1 MTDTKERCKSRIL
14 NYLKGK
20 KTVVSDKELY
30 KKTKGQKNPTKP
42 PEFRKAIN
50 ELIADGSITEAK
62 GGYKLLGE
70 DCFTAEVT
78 RLNKTFGF
86 VKKAE
91 KDAEEIFVPGKFML
105 GALPGDKVVCRLIE
119 SRGELPEAMIVSIA
133 KNADTEFTGKLVR
146 DRGRLYVRSD
156 TLCKDLIELEE
167 QDTDAKEG
175 DKVAAA
181 VTHRGT
187 RHSDHRCRITASFGT
202 SESAYNCAMSVL
214 YTREVETEFPL
225 AVMDEARHIG
235 SMKIT
240 DKDIYSR
247 LDLRDEPIFTIDGA
261 DTKDIDDAVSVE
273 RTDDGYRLGIH
284 IADVSHYVKA
294 GSALDSDAFVRGTS
308 IYYANKVIPMLP
320 KELSN
325 GICSLNPDEDRLA
338 FSCIMEI
345 SAEGEL
351 KGYKFLKSVI
361 RSRVKGVYDEVNRI
375 IEENKVPD
383 DLREKYGSLFDRI
396 MLMKELAHILN
407 TNRINRGSPQLE
419 TSEPK
424 LVIDENEVCVGV
436 KRRTS
441 GVSENIIEEFML
453 MANTAAAKTAAEKG
467 IPFVY
472 RVHEKPSPEK
482 IARLLETA
490 DKLGIP
496 HPEFQNVKPAHLS
509 AILEESKKMG
519 LDTIM
524 NNIVLR
530 SMAKAKYADEP
541 LGHFGLALDDY
552 AHFTSPIRRYP
563 DLAIHRILTEVYN
576 KTPLDK
582 ISSKYGKFAFEAAVQ
597 SSECEI
603 SAMQTERECEGC
615 YMAEYML
622 AHLGEEFEGV
632 ICSAAEFGVYV
643 ELDNTIEGLVKT
655 ETLGGCEFDGDF
667 SFNKGGK
674 TVYRVGDR
682 VTVKCVKAEVDTGN
696 IDFEMVKNEV

>member
-1 MTDTKERCKSRIL
+1 MTDTKQRCRSRIL
-14 NYLKGK
+14 NYLKDK
-20 KTVVSDKELY
+20 KAPVSDKELF
-30 KKTKGQKNPTKP
+30 KKTRGQKNPTKP
-42 PEFRKAIN
+42 DEFRKVIN
-50 ELIADGSITEAK
+50 ELISDGSIMFTDA
-62 GGYKLLGE
+62 GYKLLGD

-86 VKKAE
+86 VRRKA
-91 KDAEEIFVPGKFML
+91 KDSEEIFVPGKFML
-105 GALPGDKVVCRLIE
+105 GALPGDTVVCRLIE
-119 SRGELPEAMIVSIA
+119 SRGELPEAMILSIA
-133 KNADTEFTGKLVR
+133 VSADTEFTGKLVR
-146 DRGRLYVRSD
+146 EKGRLYVRPD
-156 TLCKDLIELEE
+156 TLCKDLIALEDE
-167 QDTDAKEG
+167 DTDAKEG
-175 DKVAAA
+175 DKVSAA

-202 SESAYNCAMSVL
+202 AESAYNCAMSVL
-214 YTREVETEFPL
+214 YNREVETEFPL

-235 SMKIT
+235 SLKIT

-247 LDLRDEPIFTIDGA
+247 VDLRDEPIFTIDGA

-273 RTDDGYRLGIH
+273 RTDDGYTLGVH

-338 FSCIMEI
+338 FSCIMDI
-345 SAEGEL
+345 SSEGEL
-351 KGYKFLKSVI
+351 KSYKFIKSVI

-375 IEENKVPD
+375 IEENAVPPE
-383 DLREKYGSLFDRI
+383 LSEKYGSLYDRI
-396 MLMKELAHILN
+396 MLMKELAGILN
-407 TNRINRGSPQLE
+407 ENRIHRGSPQIE

-424 LVIDENEVCVGV
+424 LIIDENEVCVDV

-453 MANTAAAKTAAEKG
+453 MANTAAAKTAVEKG

-482 IARLLETA
+482 IARLMDTA
-490 DKLGIP
+490 DKLNIP
-496 HPEFQNVKPAHLS
+496 HPEFQTVKPAHLS
-509 AILEESKKMG
+509 AVLEESRKAG
-519 LDTIM
+519 LGTIM

-530 SMAKAKYADEP
+530 SMAKAKYSDEP

-576 KTPLDK
+576 KTPYDK
-582 ISSKYGKFAFEAAVQ
+582 ITSKYGRFAYEASVQ

-603 SAMQTERECEGC
+603 AAMQTERECEAC

-622 AHLGEEFEGV
+622 SHLGEIFSGV
-632 ICSAAEFGVYV
+632 ICSAAEFGIYV
-643 ELDNTIEGLVKT
+643 ELDNTVEGLVRI
-655 ETLGGCEFDGDF
+655 ETLGGCEYDGDF
-667 SFNKGGK
+667 TLTRGGK
-674 TVYRVGDR
+674 PVYRVGDR
-682 VTVKCVKAEVDTGN
+682 VSVKCVKAEVDTGN
-696 IDFEMVKNEV
+696 IDFEIVSDEV